1 MILKVEFYYS
11 FNHFICCLIGLKGQV
26 PDEGRIQSSTE
37 EEEED
42 QEEQKE
48 RRTGKVSLSHKH
60 KYKLDYRPTYF
71 FSSSISSVHRQST
84 LQVCLSLVVLLVDL
98 CFHQTKVWTAVL

>member
-11 FNHFICCLIGLKGQV
+11 SNHFICCLIIGLKGQV

-48 RRTGKVSLSHKH
+48 RRTGKVNPLH
-60 KYKLDYRPTYF
+60 T
-71 FSSSISSVHRQST
+71 V
-84 LQVCLSLVVLLVDL
+84 
-98 CFHQTKVWTAVL
+98 